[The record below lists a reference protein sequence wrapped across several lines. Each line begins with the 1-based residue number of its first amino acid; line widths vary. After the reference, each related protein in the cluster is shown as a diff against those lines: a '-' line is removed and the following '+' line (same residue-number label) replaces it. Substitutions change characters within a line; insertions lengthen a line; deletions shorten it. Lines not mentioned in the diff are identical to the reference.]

1 MPKRSSLQNP
11 NGTLFGEPE
20 EARLEIRKAH
30 QAIFIRPDQNPV
42 PLIARKLFNVLVRH
56 AQESGLQHEKYSI
69 PFRTIVEQL
78 AYESNDYDLLK
89 GHLRQL
95 QKIQVEWDAITEKG
109 KRRWGVSGLVMYA
122 EIADGVCTYAF
133 MESIKAELLNP
144 QENYFRFDLR
154 LQSIFRR
161 PSSLALY
168 EMCGRYATNPSKVT
182 ARLPWKEWRDLL
194 CRDENHLYDE
204 FKFFN
209 SRLLKPTIS
218 EVNAM
223 SDLEIEPIIFR
234 DGWTVTDIQFKV
246 SLKATIPAPMKDTK
260 GFNTAAY
267 KRLTALNINPTRA
280 RKALSTYSE
289 AEIEAATEML
299 EKRINAP
306 NLQKLTSAEAYFF
319 DALKKGYAPPA
330 SPASS
335 VEKPKDE
342 AATAQKLK
350 DQLKAAFD
358 SHRMASAERLY
369 QELEES
375 EQGRLREQFIE
386 EHGGLADGAAAASL
400 VRTKG
405 LKSKTASALF
415 FTWYAQQTW
424 GDVSEMDLLNFAIES
439 GLIVT
444 KPAG

>member
-1 MPKRSSLQNP
+1 MPKSSSP
-11 NGTLFGEPE
+11 KATNGTLFGDPE
-20 EARLEIRKAH
+20 EQRLEIRKAH

-56 AQESGLQHEKYSI
+56 AQESGLQHDKYSI

-209 SRLLKPTIS
+209 SRLLKPTIA

-246 SLKATIPAPMKDTK
+246 GLKATIPAPTKDTK

-267 KRLTALNINPTRA
+267 KRLVALHINPTRA
-280 RKALSTYSE
+280 RRALAQYGD
-289 AEIEAATEML
+289 AEIEAATDLL
-299 EKRINAP
+299 ERRINAP

-319 DALKKGYAPPA
+319 DALKKGYAPAP
-330 SPASS
+330 SQPSS
-335 VEKPKDE
+335 VNKAQDE
-342 AATAQKLK
+342 AAAAQNLK
-350 DQLKAAFD
+350 EQLKAAFD
-358 SHRMASAERLY
+358 SHRMANAERLY
-369 QELEES
+369 LELDDN
-375 EQGRLREQFIE
+375 EQVRLREQFIE
-386 EHGGLADGAAAASL
+386 EHGGLTDGASAAKL
-400 VRTKG
+400 FRTKG

-415 FTWYAQQTW
+415 FAWHAQRTW
-424 GDVSEMDLLNFAIES
+424 GNATEIDLLNFAIES

-444 KPAG
+444 KPSV

>member
-1 MPKRSSLQNP
+1 MPKSSPQKNP
-11 NGTLFGEPE
+11 NGTLFGEHE
-20 EARLEIRKAH
+20 EQRLEIRKAH

-78 AYESNDYDLLK
+78 AYASNDYDLLK

-209 SRLLKPTIS
+209 SRLLKPTIT
-218 EVNAM
+218 EVNAT

-246 SLKATIPAPMKDTK
+246 CLKATIPAPIKDTK

-267 KRLTALNINPTRA
+267 KRLIALGINPTRA
-280 RKALSTYSE
+280 RKALSQYSD
-289 AEIEAATEML
+289 AAIDAATELL
-299 EKRINAP
+299 EKRMSAP
-306 NLQKLTSAEAYFF
+306 NLQKVTSAEAYFF
-319 DALKKGYAPPA
+319 DALRKGYAPAPTQ
-330 SPASS
+330 PTT
-335 VEKPKDE
+335 VEKPQDE

-350 DQLKAAFD
+350 DQLRAAFD
-358 SHRMASAERLY
+358 SHRMANAERLY
-369 QELEES
+369 HELDEI
-375 EQGRLREQFIE
+375 EQGVLRDQFIE
-386 EHGGLADGAAAASL
+386 EHGGLADGASTAKL
-400 VRTKG
+400 FRTKG

-415 FTWYAQQTW
+415 FAWYAQRTW
-424 GDVSEMDLLNFAIES
+424 GSASELDLLNFAITS

-444 KPAG
+444 KPIG